1 MADVVKPDSVDEEV
15 TAAEEVLANRYT
27 ASLDDPLH
35 IEYEEVKAEY
45 KEAKRGVKT
54 IAERKKVMTMFQ
66 EDLIDLAVEASVQQ
80 DWVLYSNITKEIS
93 SLQTRLATRR
103 NRGF

>member
-1 MADVVKPDSVDEEV
+1 MSDEREVTAEEV

-35 IEYEEVKAEY
+35 NDYEEVKDEY
-45 KEAKRGVKT
+45 KAAKRDCKT
-54 IAERKKVMTMFQ
+54 IAERKKIMTMYQ

-80 DWVLYSNITKEIS
+80 DWILYSNITKEIS